1 MKVVLEN
8 CTPLYVCSDAIRT
21 CWMSNDKADTHEKDG
36 KIIVGEKDKAL
47 INRVANQ
54 FRHASTIEHL
64 YYNFHISDISRAV
77 LQELSRHRMASL
89 SVKSTRYTLKEL
101 KDEEYFVNGWSA
113 TDTFEN
119 VDWNTDGYER
129 ACKYLVM
136 TGDFRVD
143 ISSIGALDNL
153 RDLLQMGISN
163 DKAKYALPE
172 SYKTELAWSINAR
185 SLQNFLFL
193 RTDKSALW
201 EIRDLAYM
209 IYDNIPD
216 EHKYLFEDFVK
227 PRTT

>member
-1 MKVVLEN
+1 MNVKILYNNFKQIVEQFAIEN
-8 CTPLYVCSDAIRT
+8 ITEEV
-21 CWMSNDKADTHEKDG
+21 N
-36 KIIVGEKDKAL
+36 
-47 INRVANQ
+47 
-54 FRHASTIEHL
+54 EHIF
-64 YYNFHISDISRAV
+64 YTFHISGISRAL
-77 LQELSRHRMASL
+77 LQELVRHQHLISL

-101 KDEEYFVNGWSA
+101 KEEEHFVNGWSA

-143 ISSIGALDNL
+143 ICSIGALDNL

-185 SLQNFLFL
+185 SLQNFLAL

-201 EIRDLAYM
+201 EIRELAYM

-227 PRTT
+227 PKGN